1 VASARRHDR
10 RARRWLAAAGAGA
23 LLAPLLPLNTVV
35 ATAATP
41 TPTTLVNDPPIAPHR
56 LDAFPARDFLSANQQ
71 QPGDTVVFEVTH
83 AAVRGGQTVASKP
96 FVVGD
101 DGLAEVN
108 HPGGVCWNVMT
119 PDVKA
124 GDTVAADDGVAPD
137 AVSFT
142 VPNTAVQAVSHLGA
156 GW

>member
-1 VASARRHDR
+1 LVSRGARTQSDNSQRPARRSR
-10 RARRWLAAAGAGA
+10 RLAAGVSLGLAA
-23 LLAPLLPLNTVV
+23 LAV
-35 ATAATP
+35 TP
-41 TPTTLVNDPPIAPHR
+41 T
-56 LDAFPARDFLSANQQ
+56 LDSANQVIAFPERDFLSGTGFTA
-71 QPGDTVVFEVTH
+71 GKTVNYTVTH
-83 AAVRGGQTVASKP
+83 ANGASYTASLRA
-96 FVVGD
+96 D
-101 DGLAEVN
+101 LDGLAEVN
-108 HPGGVCWNVMT
+108 HPGRVCWNVMT